1 MFDWPDMGRL
11 NFGPSASI
19 DELPPRDGASLVV
32 SMKHCRPKP
41 RISDGS
47 VLQLL
52 YDGAD
57 DFMFKAELIF
67 VDAIFGGKVEWVHSR
82 QLVVRLRP
90 SQRNNVSKDFV
101 GYMANRLKCNARI
114 GGQIVFPEIWFEEPT
129 IQNAWNWAPEI
140 CVCAWDQ

>member
-1 MFDWPDMGRL
+1 MFNWPYMGRL

-32 SMKHCRPKP
+32 CMKHCRPKP

-57 DFMFKAELIF
+57 DLMFKAELIF
-67 VDAIFGGKVEWVHSR
+67 VDAMFGGKIEWVHTR
-82 QLVVRLRP
+82 QFIICLRP
-90 SQRNNVSKDFV
+90 GQRNNASKDFV
-101 GYMANRLKCNARI
+101 GYVANCLKCDARI
-114 GGQIVFPEIWFEEPT
+114 GGQIVFPEIRLEEPT
-129 IQNAWNWAPEI
+129 IQHAWNWAPEI
-140 CVCAWDQ
+140 CV